1 MSEPFDA
8 DKLIVS
14 WVKELAPYVP
24 GEQPQTQGWVKLNT
38 NENPY
43 PASPKIA
50 ESIQEQIDLL
60 RLYPEP
66 TSQALRSA
74 IAQQFDLSS
83 DQVIIGNGSDNI
95 LDMITRSFVGLGQA
109 GHTVPSYS
117 LYPVVV
123 ALSGG
128 DLLNIP
134 FEESMELPVDAIA
147 KTPASVF
154 FLTNP
159 NAPTGVCFSLESIEA
174 LLKKIKGIL
183 VVDEAYIDFGG
194 QSAIPLL
201 QSYDNL
207 IVVQTFSKSYSLA
220 GLRVGYAL
228 ASPKIILVLDRV
240 RDAYNV
246 DRIAQSIAQVALED
260 RSHFEANCEKII
272 QTRSQSE
279 AFLKSLDWF
288 TYPSSANFLFTQ
300 PKDAQGATGPEVAVS
315 LFEYLKS
322 KHILVRYFGSHPLTC
337 SFLRVSIGTDNQMKT
352 FNEGIESWLK
362 QEPQN

>member
-8 DKLIVS
+8 DKLTVS

-50 ESIQEQIDLL
+50 ESIQGQIDLL

-83 DQVIIGNGSDNI
+83 DQVLIGNGSDNI

-134 FEESMELPVDAIA
+134 FEESMEIPVDAIA

-159 NAPTGVCFSLESIEA
+159 NAPTGVCFSTESIEA
-174 LLKKIKGIL
+174 VLKKIKGIL

-228 ASPKIILVLDRV
+228 ASPKIIQVLDRV

-279 AFLKSLDWF
+279 AFFKSLDWF

>member
-1 MSEPFDA
+1 MSELFDA

-174 LLKKIKGIL
+174 VLKKIKGIL

-228 ASPKIILVLDRV
+228 ASPKIIQVLDRV

-300 PKDAQGATGPEVAVS
+300 PKDAQGATGPEVALS

>member
-1 MSEPFDA
+1 MSEPFDS

-14 WVKELAPYVP
+14 WVKELSPYVP

-50 ESIQEQIDLL
+50 QSIQKQIDLL

-83 DQVIIGNGSDNI
+83 DRVIIGNGSDNI

-109 GHTVPSYS
+109 GHTAPSYS

-134 FEESMELPVDAIA
+134 FKKSMELPVDTIA

-174 LLKKIKGIL
+174 VLKKIKGIL

-228 ASPKIILVLDRV
+228 ASPKIIQVLDRV

-300 PKDAQGATGPEVAVS
+300 PKDGQGATGPEVAVS

-322 KHILVRYFGSHPLTC
+322 KHILVRYFGPHPLTC

>member
-43 PASPKIA
+43 PASLKIA

-174 LLKKIKGIL
+174 VLKKIKGIL

-228 ASPKIILVLDRV
+228 ASPKIIQVLDRV

>member
-109 GHTVPSYS
+109 GHTVPGYS

-174 LLKKIKGIL
+174 VLKKIKGIL

-228 ASPKIILVLDRV
+228 ASPKIIQVLDRV

-279 AFLKSLDWF
+279 AFLKSLNWF

>member
-1 MSEPFDA
+1 MSEQFNV
-8 DKLIVS
+8 DKLTVS
-14 WVKELAPYVP
+14 WVKELSPYVP

-43 PASPKIA
+43 PATPNIA
-50 ESIQEQIDLL
+50 QSLQEQVDSL

-66 TSQALRSA
+66 TSLALRTA
-74 IAQQFDLSS
+74 IAQKFDLSAE
-83 DQVIIGNGSDNI
+83 QVIIGNGSDNI

-123 ALSGG
+123 AMSGG

-134 FEESMELPVDAIA
+134 FEENMELPVDAIA
-147 KTPASVF
+147 NTPASVF

-174 LLKKIKGIL
+174 ILKKIKGIL

-194 QSAIPLL
+194 QSAAPLL
-201 QSYDNL
+201 KTYENL

-228 ASPKIILVLDRV
+228 ASSEIIQVLDRV

-246 DRIAQSIAQVALED
+246 DRIAQTIAQVALED
-260 RSHFEANCEKII
+260 RSHFETNSQKII

-279 AFLKSLDWF
+279 AFFQSLDWF

-300 PKDAQGATGPEVAVS
+300 PKNAQGATGPEVAVS

-322 KHILVRYFGSHPLTC
+322 KKILVRYFGSHPLTC

-352 FNEGIESWLK
+352 FNQGIESWLK
-362 QEPQN
+362 QEQQN

>member
-43 PASPKIA
+43 SASPKIA
-50 ESIQEQIDLL
+50 QSIQEQIDLL

-74 IAQQFDLSS
+74 IAQRFDLSS

-134 FEESMELPVDAIA
+134 FEESMELPVDTIV

-174 LLKKIKGIL
+174 ILKKIKGIL
-183 VVDEAYIDFGG
+183 VVDEAYINFGG

-228 ASPKIILVLDRV
+228 ASPKIIQVLDRV

-279 AFLKSLDWF
+279 VFLKSLDWF

-300 PKDAQGATGPEVAVS
+300 PRDAQGVSGPEVAVS

>member
-50 ESIQEQIDLL
+50 QSIQEQIDLL

-174 LLKKIKGIL
+174 VLKKIKGIL

-228 ASPKIILVLDRV
+228 ASPKIIQVLDRV

>member
-1 MSEPFDA
+1 MSEPFNA

-50 ESIQEQIDLL
+50 PSIQEQIDLL

-134 FEESMELPVDAIA
+134 FEESMELPVAAIA

-174 LLKKIKGIL
+174 VLKKIKGIL

-201 QSYDNL
+201 QTYDNL

-228 ASPKIILVLDRV
+228 ASPQIIQVLDRV

-246 DRIAQSIAQVALED
+246 DRIAQAIAQVALED
-260 RSHFEANCEKII
+260 RAHFEANCQKII

-300 PKDAQGATGPEVAVS
+300 PKNAQGATGPEVALS

-352 FNEGIESWLK
+352 LNEGIESWLK
-362 QEPQN
+362 HEQQN

>member
-1 MSEPFDA
+1 MSEQFNV
-8 DKLIVS
+8 DKLTVS
-14 WVKELAPYVP
+14 WVKELSPYVP

-43 PASPKIA
+43 PATPNIA
-50 ESIQEQIDLL
+50 QSLQEQVDSL

-66 TSQALRSA
+66 TSLALRTA
-74 IAQQFDLSS
+74 IAQKFDLSAE
-83 DQVIIGNGSDNI
+83 QVIIGNGSDNI

-123 ALSGG
+123 AMSGG

-134 FEESMELPVDAIA
+134 FEENMELPVDVIA
-147 KTPASVF
+147 NTPASVF

-174 LLKKIKGIL
+174 ILKKIKGIL

-194 QSAIPLL
+194 QSAAPLL
-201 QSYDNL
+201 KIYENL

-228 ASPKIILVLDRV
+228 ASSEIIQVLDRV

-246 DRIAQSIAQVALED
+246 DRIAQTIAQVALED
-260 RSHFEANCEKII
+260 RSHFETNSQKII

-279 AFLKSLDWF
+279 AFFQSLDWF
-288 TYPSSANFLFTQ
+288 TYPSAANFLFTQ
-300 PKDAQGATGPEVAVS
+300 PKNAQGATGPEVAVS

-322 KHILVRYFGSHPLTC
+322 KKILVRYFGSHPLTC

-352 FNEGIESWLK
+352 FNQGIESWLK
-362 QEPQN
+362 QEQQN

>member
-66 TSQALRSA
+66 TSQDLRSA

-174 LLKKIKGIL
+174 VLKKIKGIL

-228 ASPKIILVLDRV
+228 ASPKIIQVLDRV

>member
-50 ESIQEQIDLL
+50 QSIQEQIDLL

-74 IAQQFDLSS
+74 IAKQFDLSS

-174 LLKKIKGIL
+174 VLKNIKGIL

-228 ASPKIILVLDRV
+228 ASPKIIQVLDRV

-246 DRIAQSIAQVALED
+246 DRIAQSIAKIALED
-260 RSHFEANCEKII
+260 RSNFEANCKKII

-279 AFLKSLDWF
+279 AFLKLLDWF

-337 SFLRVSIGTDNQMKT
+337 SFLRVSIGTDNQMKI

>member
-1 MSEPFDA
+1 MSEEFDA

-14 WVKELAPYVP
+14 WVKELSPYVP
-24 GEQPQTQGWVKLNT
+24 GEQPQSQGWVKLNT

-43 PASPKIA
+43 PASANIA
-50 ESIQEQIDLL
+50 KVIEDEVKAL

-66 TSQALRSA
+66 TSLELRKA
-74 IAQQFDLSS
+74 IAKQFELSAE
-83 DQVIIGNGSDNI
+83 QVIIGNGSNNI

-123 ALSGG
+123 AMSGG

-134 FEESMELPVDAIA
+134 FEEAMELPVEAIA

-174 LLKKIKGIL
+174 VLKKIKGIL

-194 QSAIPLL
+194 QSARVLL
-201 QSYDNL
+201 KSYDNL

-228 ASPKIILVLDRV
+228 ASPRIIQVLDSV

-246 DRIAQSIAQVALED
+246 DRLAQAIAQVALED
-260 RSHFEANCEKII
+260 RAHFEANCEKII
-272 QTRSQSE
+272 QTRNQSL
-279 AFLKSLDWF
+279 AFFQSLDWF
-288 TYPSSANFLFTQ
+288 TYPSSANFLFTK
-300 PKDAQGATGPEVAVS
+300 PKNVQGESGPEVAAS
-315 LFEYLKS
+315 LFDYLKS
-322 KHILVRYFGSHPLTC
+322 KKILVRYFGSHPLTC

-362 QEPQN
+362 QEQQN

>member
-50 ESIQEQIDLL
+50 QSIQEQIDLL

-147 KTPASVF
+147 KAPASVF

-174 LLKKIKGIL
+174 VLKKIKGIL

-228 ASPKIILVLDRV
+228 ASPKIIQVLDRV

-246 DRIAQSIAQVALED
+246 DLIAQSIAQVALED

-322 KHILVRYFGSHPLTC
+322 KHILVRYFGLHPLTC